1 MDSPQEQLTQPF
13 GWNVPSDKES
23 NPNRRIVSVTIQL
36 DAEYAHEFLDLY
48 DSQFDEA
55 HPRFGRSP
63 IKERFK
69 GRYIGRILET
79 AIDKLVR
86 LKNKRP
92 AELPP
97 PAAADASTAKERD
110 RKKQLWLGIIVGL
123 VVLGII
129 GGIVAWWR
137 NREE

>member
-1 MDSPQEQLTQPF
+1 MDSPQEQQNKPF
-13 GWNVPSDKES
+13 GWHLPSDKEV
-23 NPNRRIVSVTIQL
+23 NPNRQLVSVTIQL
-36 DAEYAHEFLDLY
+36 DAEYANEFFDLY
-48 DSQFDEA
+48 NSQFDEA

-69 GRYIGRILET
+69 GRYIGLVLER

-86 LKNKRP
+86 LKNRP
-92 AELPP
+92 AKLLPVGET
-97 PAAADASTAKERD
+97 AETSSAKERD
-110 RKKQLWLGIIVGL
+110 RKKQLWIAVIATVIF
-123 VVLGII
+123 LGII